1 MKHSVFV
8 MDIHKCFPCLSDPK
22 ISLFIYQGDERARTV
37 RDGAETPT
45 GHDGTNAMVDHL
57 WTGGKEDLRDIQ
69 VLLETDIKADPL
81 GAGAYWTLI
90 PTWFVFLSAYYA
102 CLYIDLS
109 IE

>member
-45 GHDGTNAMVDHL
+45 GHDGPTPW
-57 WTGGKEDLRDIQ
+57 WTTYGQAARRTSGTPRSFWRQTSRQTPWGQAL
-69 VLLETDIKADPL
+69 T
-81 GAGAYWTLI
+81 GH
-90 PTWFVFLSAYYA
+90 
-102 CLYIDLS
+102 
-109 IE
+109 